1 MGWQL
6 LARWHHDISTRASI
20 HAPTLPIFISI
31 QTFVKRLGVP

>member
-6 LARWHHDISTRASI
+6 PAVGTTTFVRDFDSR
-20 HAPTLPIFISI
+20 PTLPIFISI